1 MQENQQ
7 RWDLTSLFSH
17 FEGEDYKKALK
28 EFEEGCCLLQKFVDN
43 KPSEGNFS
51 SWLKMYLDVDNKVGA
66 LFESLNAYVYSVY
79 STQTTDSKALNE
91 IARLDEKSLAYNKT
105 ALAFRGIISQ
115 FSNLLDSF
123 YESYPH
129 FKDYDYVLREEIQ
142 LCAHQMSVAEENLA
156 QDMQRYGGDAWS
168 RLHEQI
174 ISNLQD
180 AETGKSFNELRN
192 EAYAEEREIRKKAYE
207 KELSLLK
214 ASEIPIAAALNNIK
228 GATNCLN
235 KRRHWDSALD
245 KACAS
250 HRVERKTLDAL
261 IAAMEESLPMWR
273 RYLKIKAKN
282 LGLETC
288 SFYDLFAP
296 LKNTQKEIAEK
307 QWTYPE
313 AIETIIEKFTAFSPE
328 MGNFVEK
335 ASKNHWID
343 VPITQGKIGGAFCID
358 FPYHKQSR
366 VLVNFT
372 GVFSDVVTLA
382 HELGH
387 AYHHSCIGNKDY
399 ALQHYPMTLAE
410 TASIFAENLVMQD
423 AIARADGYE
432 KAKLVE
438 MHLSDS
444 CQVVVDILCRFYFER
459 KVFELRQEQELTS
472 EDFCAIM
479 AEAQEKTY
487 GAGLSLERHEYMWA
501 VKTHYYSP
509 DLDFYNF
516 PYAFGLLFALG
527 LYNRFKTEGN
537 AAAEKYKEILS
548 NTGSYS
554 CEKVCDEAGF
564 DITKKDFWLKGMSE
578 LAEELEILE
587 KFVG

>member
-207 KELSLLK
+207 KELSLLR
-214 ASEIPIAAALNNIK
+214 SE
-228 GATNCLN
+228 
-235 KRRHWDSALD
+235 
-245 KACAS
+245 
-250 HRVERKTLDAL
+250 ER
-261 IAAMEESLPMWR
+261 
-273 RYLKIKAKN
+273 
-282 LGLETC
+282 
-288 SFYDLFAP
+288 
-296 LKNTQKEIAEK
+296 
-307 QWTYPE
+307 
-313 AIETIIEKFTAFSPE
+313 
-328 MGNFVEK
+328 
-335 ASKNHWID
+335 
-343 VPITQGKIGGAFCID
+343 
-358 FPYHKQSR
+358 
-366 VLVNFT
+366 
-372 GVFSDVVTLA
+372 
-382 HELGH
+382 
-387 AYHHSCIGNKDY
+387 
-399 ALQHYPMTLAE
+399 
-410 TASIFAENLVMQD
+410 
-423 AIARADGYE
+423 
-432 KAKLVE
+432 
-438 MHLSDS
+438 
-444 CQVVVDILCRFYFER
+444 
-459 KVFELRQEQELTS
+459 
-472 EDFCAIM
+472 
-479 AEAQEKTY
+479 
-487 GAGLSLERHEYMWA
+487 
-501 VKTHYYSP
+501 
-509 DLDFYNF
+509 
-516 PYAFGLLFALG
+516 
-527 LYNRFKTEGN
+527 
-537 AAAEKYKEILS
+537 
-548 NTGSYS
+548 
-554 CEKVCDEAGF
+554 
-564 DITKKDFWLKGMSE
+564 
-578 LAEELEILE
+578 
-587 KFVG
+587 